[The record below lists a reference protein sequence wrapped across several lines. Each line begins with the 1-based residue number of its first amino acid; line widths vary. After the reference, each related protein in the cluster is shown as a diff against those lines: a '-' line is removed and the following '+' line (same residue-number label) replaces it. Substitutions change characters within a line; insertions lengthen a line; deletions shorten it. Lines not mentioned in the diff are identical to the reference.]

1 MLSELEIGQF
11 RAFGFVV
18 LKNCLSPA
26 EVARI
31 TAAYDRVMPTAP
43 LTQYFDKEKE
53 TRALMSFVQADDA
66 FGALIEHPG
75 VMEAMRDIWGTEA
88 LYIAGSDMWANFGDT
103 PWHSDGQ
110 PGRERKT
117 LKTAIYLD
125 EMGPDTGPLNVV
137 PGSHHPEAKGDWYYA
152 RVHPEFCAA
161 IFQSCGIWDQGRPRL
176 RLDKEKVPGTVSL
189 YTKLGDVVLWD
200 NRLWHSAFQRKDGKA
215 RRTMF
220 IGYTPD
226 PQDDLL
232 AIEDVRAII
241 RQHISEKQ
249 PFVYSKEMMAKAS
262 PARQKMVAR
271 LEELGVKNVRE

>member
-18 LKNCLSPA
+18 LKSCLSPA
-26 EVARI
+26 EVARV
-31 TAAYDRVMPTAP
+31 TAAYDRIMPTAP
-43 LTQYFDKEKE
+43 LHQYFDKNE
-53 TRALMSFVQADDA
+53 TRMLAPFVQADEA
-66 FGALIEHPG
+66 FGELIEQPG
-75 VMEAMRDIWGTEA
+75 VMQAMRDIWGTEA
-88 LYIAGSDMWANFGDT
+88 LYIGGSDMWANFSET

-137 PGSHHPEAKGDWYYA
+137 PGSHHPE
-152 RVHPEFCAA
+152 FCAA
-161 IFQSCGIWDQGRPRL
+161 IFQSCGVWDQGRPRL
-176 RLDKEKVPGTVSL
+176 RLDKEKVPGAISL
-189 YTKLGDVVLWD
+189 YTKPGDVVLWD

-220 IGYTPD
+220 IGYMPD

-232 AIEDVRAII
+232 AIEDARAII

-249 PFVYSKEMMAKAS
+249 PFVYTKEMMAKAS